1 VALAK
6 NENLISLEAIYEESQ
21 VRFKTIFEQSKLG
34 NKIITSDFKIL
45 KVNNALQQML
55 GYIEQ
60 KLIGTTT
67 TVYAHPD
74 FIELWHE
81 LQHNLWTKQKRVYHH
96 YLGRNYPA

>member
-55 GYIEQ
+55 G
-60 KLIGTTT
+60 
-67 TVYAHPD
+67 
-74 FIELWHE
+74 
-81 LQHNLWTKQKRVYHH
+81 
-96 YLGRNYPA
+96 